1 MVGGY
6 VTYFVL
12 VGLIFNPFLAIVL
25 TAVVMFLFSAGVER
39 ALLNPLRRI
48 SGKLWMFNTFVL
60 TLGVSQ
66 IMENGALVVWGPE
79 FRGVEAFWPGTVDML
94 GVSFSYDRLILLVS
108 SIVIMILLWAFLKFT
123 RLGRAI
129 RATGI
134 NEQAVPLFGV
144 NVNMIYLFVFGLA
157 GLVAAIGGAFYMA
170 LFTTYPLMGVAPNVK
185 AWFVVLIAG
194 LGNVKGAVICSIL
207 LSFVETLAIYGLS
220 SGWQNVVGPVI
231 VVLVLMFKP
240 TGLFGTEVKGIW
252 EK

>member
-1 MVGGY
+1 
-6 VTYFVL
+6 
-12 VGLIFNPFLAIVL
+12 
-25 TAVVMFLFSAGVER
+25 
-39 ALLNPLRRI
+39 
-48 SGKLWMFNTFVL
+48 
-60 TLGVSQ
+60 
-66 IMENGALVVWGPE
+66 
-79 FRGVEAFWPGTVDML
+79 
-94 GVSFSYDRLILLVS
+94 
-108 SIVIMILLWAFLKFT
+108 LWAFLKFT

-157 GLVAAIGGAFYMA
+157 GLVAAIGGSFYMA
-170 LFTTYPLMGVAPNVK
+170 LFTTYPLMGVTPNTK